1 MSKNHDNNE
10 DEEIYPTEDSGEVL
24 FEPGAI
30 SSDKDED
37 SEEEF
42 EFEDDGSTDKDKIKK
57 LRLELKDSQKKA
69 MENMDGWQR
78 ALADYANLKKDSAE
92 QVKELKGYVLE
103 SFIEELFP
111 VLDSFDMAM
120 KNKETWESV
129 NENWRKGIEYIY
141 ASLTGILS
149 NNQVQAVGEVGEK
162 WNLDLHVPVE
172 EVETDD
178 EKKDGTVS
186 EIVQKGYKGVRGIIR
201 PAKVKIFKFTN

>member
-1 MSKNHDNNE
+1 MLSLSGMSKNHDNNE
-10 DEEIYPTEDSGEVL
+10 DEEVV

-37 SEEEF
+37 SEEEI

-57 LRLELKDSQKKA
+57 LKAELKDSQKKA

-186 EIVQKGYKGVRGIIR
+186 EVIQKGYKGPRGIIR
-201 PAKVKIFKFTN
+201 PAKVKIYKFSK

>member
-1 MSKNHDNNE
+1 MQTNNLLSLSGMIKSDNNE
-10 DEEIYPTEDSGEVL
+10 EEVILEHDEEADVE
-24 FEPGAI
+24 F
-30 SSDKDED
+30 
-37 SEEEF
+37 EEF
-42 EFEDDGSTDKDKIKK
+42 GATDKNKIKK
-57 LRLELKDSQKKA
+57 LRDQLKDSQKKSA
-69 MENMDGWQR
+69 ENMDGWQR

-141 ASLTGILS
+141 VQLTGVLS
-149 NNQVQAVGEVGEK
+149 SNQVEPIGALGEK
-162 WNLDLHVPVE
+162 FNPDLHVAIE

-186 EIVQKGYKGVRGIIR
+186 EVVQKGYKGMRGVIR
-201 PAKVKIFKFTN
+201 PAKVKIFINK

>member
-1 MSKNHDNNE
+1 MLSLSGMSKNHDNNE
-10 DEEIYPTEDSGEVL
+10 DEEIL

-30 SSDKDED
+30 SSDKNED

-57 LRLELKDSQKKA
+57 LRLELKESQKKA

-103 SFIEELFP
+103 SFVEELFP

-120 KNKETWESV
+120 KNKEVWECV

-141 ASLTGILS
+141 IQLTGILS
-149 NNQVQAVGEVGEK
+149 NNNIQAIGNIGEEF
-162 WNLDLHVPVE
+162 NPDFHVASE

-186 EIVQKGYKGVRGIIR
+186 EIIQKGYKGMKGVIR
-201 PAKVKIFKFTN
+201 PAKVKIFKFNE

>member
-1 MSKNHDNNE
+1 MSKNHENNE
-10 DEEIYPTEDSGEVL
+10 DEEIV

-30 SSDKDED
+30 SSDKDD
-37 SEEEF
+37 EEEF
-42 EFEDDGSTDKDKIKK
+42 EIEDDGATDKDKIKK
-57 LRLELKDSQKKA
+57 LRDQLKDSQKKSA
-69 MENMDGWQR
+69 ENMDGWQR

-141 ASLTGILS
+141 IQLTSILS
-149 NNQVQAVGEVGEK
+149 NNQVEVVGNVGEK
-162 WNLDLHVPVE
+162 WSPDLHVAIE

-178 EKKDGTVS
+178 EKKDGTIS
-186 EIVQKGYKGVRGIIR
+186 EVVQKGYKGTKGVIR
-201 PAKVKIFKFTN
+201 PAKVKIYKHKA

>member
-1 MSKNHDNNE
+1 MSKKHENNE
-10 DEEIYPTEDSGEVL
+10 DEEIV

-30 SSDKDED
+30 SSDKDD
-37 SEEEF
+37 EEEF
-42 EFEDDGSTDKDKIKK
+42 EIEDDGATDKDKIKK
-57 LRLELKDSQKKA
+57 LRDQLKDSQKKSA
-69 MENMDGWQR
+69 ENMDGWQR

-141 ASLTGILS
+141 VQLTGILGS
-149 NNQVQAVGEVGEK
+149 NQVEPIGAPGEK
-162 WNLDLHVPVE
+162 FNPDLHVAIE

-186 EIVQKGYKGVRGIIR
+186 EVVQKGYKGPRGVIR
-201 PAKVKIFKFTN
+201 PAKVKIYKHKA

>member
-1 MSKNHDNNE
+1 MIKSDNNE
-10 DEEIYPTEDSGEVL
+10 NEDEVILEHDEEADVE
-24 FEPGAI
+24 F
-30 SSDKDED
+30 
-37 SEEEF
+37 EEF
-42 EFEDDGSTDKDKIKK
+42 GATDKDKIKK
-57 LRLELKDSQKKA
+57 LRDQLKDSQKKSA
-69 MENMDGWQR
+69 ENMDGWQR

-141 ASLTGILS
+141 IQLTSILS
-149 NNQVQAVGEVGEK
+149 NNQVEVVGNVGEK
-162 WNLDLHVPVE
+162 FNPDLYVAIE

-186 EIVQKGYKGVRGIIR
+186 EVVQKGYKGMKGVIR
-201 PAKVKIFKFTN
+201 PAKVKIFIKK

>member
-1 MSKNHDNNE
+1 MIKSDNNE
-10 DEEIYPTEDSGEVL
+10 NEDEVVL
-24 FEPGAI
+24 EH
-30 SSDKDED
+30 DKDADVEF
-37 SEEEF
+37 EEF
-42 EFEDDGSTDKDKIKK
+42 GATDKDKIKK
-57 LRLELKDSQKKA
+57 LRDQLKDSQKKSA
-69 MENMDGWQR
+69 ENMDGWQR

-141 ASLTGILS
+141 IQLTSILS
-149 NNQVQAVGEVGEK
+149 NNQVEVVGNVGEK
-162 WNLDLHVPVE
+162 WSPDLHVAIE
-172 EVETDD
+172 EIETDE

-186 EIVQKGYKGVRGIIR
+186 EVIQKGYKGMKGVIR
-201 PAKVKIFKFTN
+201 PAKVKIFVKK

>member
-1 MSKNHDNNE
+1 MIKSDNNE
-10 DEEIYPTEDSGEVL
+10 DEVILEH
-24 FEPGAI
+24 
-30 SSDKDED
+30 DEEAD
-37 SEEEF
+37 VEFEEF
-42 EFEDDGSTDKDKIKK
+42 GATDKDKIKK
-57 LRLELKDSQKKA
+57 LREELKESQKKA
-69 MENMDGWQR
+69 AENMDGWQR

-186 EIVQKGYKGVRGIIR
+186 EIVQKGYKGARGIIR
-201 PAKVKIFKFTN
+201 PAKVKIYKFKS

>member
-1 MSKNHDNNE
+1 MSKNHENNE
-10 DEEIYPTEDSGEVL
+10 DEEII

-30 SSDKDED
+30 SSDKDD
-37 SEEEF
+37 EEEF
-42 EFEDDGSTDKDKIKK
+42 EIEDDGATDKDKIKK
-57 LRLELKDSQKKA
+57 LRDQLKDSQKKSA
-69 MENMDGWQR
+69 ENMDGWQR

-141 ASLTGILS
+141 IQLTSILS
-149 NNQVQAVGEVGEK
+149 NNQVEVVGNVGEK
-162 WNLDLHVPVE
+162 FNPDLHVAIE
-172 EVETDD
+172 EIETDD

-186 EIVQKGYKGVRGIIR
+186 EVVQKGYKGMKGVIR
-201 PAKVKIFKFTN
+201 PAKVKIYKHKA

>member
-1 MSKNHDNNE
+1 MIKSDNNE
-10 DEEIYPTEDSGEVL
+10 NEDEVILEHDEEADVE
-24 FEPGAI
+24 F
-30 SSDKDED
+30 
-37 SEEEF
+37 EEF
-42 EFEDDGSTDKDKIKK
+42 GATDKDKIKK
-57 LRLELKDSQKKA
+57 LRDQLKDSQKKSA
-69 MENMDGWQR
+69 ENMDGWQR

-141 ASLTGILS
+141 IQLTSILS
-149 NNQVQAVGEVGEK
+149 NNQVEVVGNVGEK
-162 WNLDLHVPVE
+162 FNPDLHVAIE
-172 EVETDD
+172 EIETDD

-186 EIVQKGYKGVRGIIR
+186 EVVQKGYKGVKGVIR
-201 PAKVKIFKFTN
+201 PAKVKIFIKK

>member
-1 MSKNHDNNE
+1 MIKSDNNE
-10 DEEIYPTEDSGEVL
+10 NEDEVYPDTDAVILEHDEEADVE
-24 FEPGAI
+24 F
-30 SSDKDED
+30 
-37 SEEEF
+37 EEF
-42 EFEDDGSTDKDKIKK
+42 GATDKDKIKK
-57 LRLELKDSQKKA
+57 LRDQLKDSQKKSA
-69 MENMDGWQR
+69 ENMDGWQR

-141 ASLTGILS
+141 IQLTSILS
-149 NNQVQAVGEVGEK
+149 NNQVEVVGNVGEK
-162 WNLDLHVPVE
+162 FNPDLHVAIE
-172 EVETDD
+172 EIETDD

-186 EIVQKGYKGVRGIIR
+186 EVVQKGYKGMRGVIR
-201 PAKVKIFKFTN
+201 PAKVKIYKFSK

>member
-1 MSKNHDNNE
+1 MSKKHENNE
-10 DEEIYPTEDSGEVL
+10 DEEVV

-30 SSDKDED
+30 PSDQD
-37 SEEEF
+37 SEEDF

-57 LRLELKDSQKKA
+57 LRAKLKESQKKA

-149 NNQVQAVGEVGEK
+149 NNQVEAVGEVGEK

-186 EIVQKGYKGVRGIIR
+186 EVIQKGYKGVRGIIR
-201 PAKVKIFKFTN
+201 PAKVKIYKFSK

>member
-1 MSKNHDNNE
+1 MSKNHENNE
-10 DEEIYPTEDSGEVL
+10 DEEII

-30 SSDKDED
+30 SSDKDD
-37 SEEEF
+37 EEEF
-42 EFEDDGSTDKDKIKK
+42 EIEDDGATDKDKIKK
-57 LRLELKDSQKKA
+57 LRDQLKDSQKKSA
-69 MENMDGWQR
+69 ENMDGWQR

-141 ASLTGILS
+141 IQLTSILS
-149 NNQVQAVGEVGEK
+149 NNQVEVVGNVGEK
-162 WNLDLHVPVE
+162 FNPDLHVAIE
-172 EVETDD
+172 EIETDD

-186 EIVQKGYKGVRGIIR
+186 EVVQKGYKGMRGVIR
-201 PAKVKIFKFTN
+201 PAKVKIFIKK

>member
-1 MSKNHDNNE
+1 MSKKHENNE
-10 DEEIYPTEDSGEVL
+10 DEEIV

-30 SSDKDED
+30 SSDKDD
-37 SEEEF
+37 EEEF
-42 EFEDDGSTDKDKIKK
+42 EIEDDGATDKDKIKK
-57 LRLELKDSQKKA
+57 LRDQLKDSQKKSA
-69 MENMDGWQR
+69 ENMDGWQR

-141 ASLTGILS
+141 VQLTGVLS
-149 NNQVQAVGEVGEK
+149 SNQVEPIGALGEK
-162 WNLDLHVPVE
+162 FNPDLHVAIE

-178 EKKDGTVS
+178 EKKDAAVS
-186 EIVQKGYKGVRGIIR
+186 EVVQKGYKGVRGVIR
-201 PAKVKIFKFTN
+201 PAKVKIYKHKA